1 VAIGGEKNNTLDELR
16 LSLEAQI
23 LAGAIRSG
31 NKIEPETISEAMN
44 FVASFYQ
51 RKYGENVVPLVSFLE
66 LYAT

>member
-1 VAIGGEKNNTLDELR
+1 MAIGGEKNNTLDELR